1 MTVEDEK
8 LQEKNE
14 EEKSYIITYKLKA
27 QQKVRMT

>member
-8 LQEKNE
+8 LLEKNE

-27 QQKVRMT
+27 Q